1 MKKLT
6 ATQIKTKNDL
16 TSSLVE
22 TADRIRKEI
31 HGINTFL
38 VDARERIEHLEEL
51 YAAQVEAAN
60 AFAESIHDTQD
71 AYMSE
76 RSEAWASS
84 DNGDMYRDW
93 ADEWQLTLEAVEIEF
108 PDELEEPDLED
119 LESFRDLPDQP

>member
-1 MKKLT
+1 MKRLN

-16 TSSLVE
+16 SASLTE
-22 TADRIRKEI
+22 TADRIRQEI

-38 VDARERIEHLEEL
+38 VDARERIENLEVQ

-60 AFAESIHDTQD
+60 EFVESIHDTQD

-76 RSEAWASS
+76 RSETWAAS

-93 ADEWQLTLEAVEIEF
+93 ADEWQLTLESFEIEF
-108 PDELEEPDLED
+108 PDEIEEPDLEGLD
-119 LESFRDLPDQP
+119 SFRDLPEHP